1 MDVQASQSLGSSF
14 YMTGHLP
21 NYLPQPTITARL
33 SCRLPVSKTANRE
46 IVPGMLSKLCAPSQ
60 NITRPFEWVV
70 AKSPKVS
77 NNI

>member
-46 IVPGMLSKLCAPSQ
+46 FPNSSRYVVKALCAVTEH
-60 NITRPFEWVV
+60 N
-70 AKSPKVS
+70 SPVRVGS
-77 NNI
+77 S